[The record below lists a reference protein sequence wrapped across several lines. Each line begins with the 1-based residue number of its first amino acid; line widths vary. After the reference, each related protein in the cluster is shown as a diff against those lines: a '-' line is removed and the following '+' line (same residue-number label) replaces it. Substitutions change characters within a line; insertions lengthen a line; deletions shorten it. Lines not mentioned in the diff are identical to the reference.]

1 VSTTAGGRQRECTH
15 NRHRQ
20 PIGRAHR
27 TVPLAVD
34 AVHPHTN
41 ERIAVEQ
48 RSRTYVRTYVQGT
61 NRQHEIYL
69 VCLLL
74 YKYRTICT
82 WYTTVHTKWK
92 RSWWIRRRD
101 NWQERKGFTTSTVQ
115 SWPSQ
120 RSNILCHATELYIVH
135 RRPKEGQSNTIR
147 ESFLR
152 SELSLQENQRWRPS
166 THCSC
171 LH

>member
-1 VSTTAGGRQRECTH
+1 MSTTRFIGKADFSFFTAIKLERRSFRHNRSRNLQSSCSEQSINGLLTRIALPPYYIVRPNTVAEPSMPCIRKKTNVSTTAGGRQRECTH

-74 YKYRTICT
+74 Y
-82 WYTTVHTKWK
+82 
-92 RSWWIRRRD
+92 
-101 NWQERKGFTTSTVQ
+101 
-115 SWPSQ
+115 
-120 RSNILCHATELYIVH
+120 
-135 RRPKEGQSNTIR
+135 
-147 ESFLR
+147 
-152 SELSLQENQRWRPS
+152 
-166 THCSC
+166 
-171 LH
+171 